1 MWLSK
6 KSSRDRAARLWAL
19 CLSLCALVV
28 LAAASCGGKPSTQG
42 VEGSKGAGAEE
53 QTVERLL
60 PASGEVN
67 GWERE
72 GESMSFRGEGLFDHI
87 DGGADIYFEYGF
99 VTVVTQV
106 YKKED
111 EAVSVEI
118 YGMEDP
124 AAAFGIYSYNR
135 HPTLSPVEAGS
146 DGAIHPNGLFFWQD
160 RYYVDIRQ
168 LGAATIP
175 SDEFVALAGAVEK
188 KIGTKADAPG
198 IVKLLPGENMVPRS
212 MVFARGKLGIN
223 NQVYVAPEDLFGL
236 EEGEAAAIAR
246 YRIGQ
251 PEFSVI
257 IAEYA
262 GEEACQ
268 KAFLRLR
275 EHFLGGESAKENEF
289 AAVPMPA
296 KHYAV
301 RRVGDRLVVVANAD
315 SRKNALDMLDRA
327 SERLGS
333 KPLAAAGVS
342 TE

>member
-6 KSSRDRAARLWAL
+6 KSSRERIARLTLLCPFLFAL
-19 CLSLCALVV
+19 ALF
-28 LAAASCGGKPSTQG
+28 AAASCGGEPSTQG
-42 VEGSKGAGAEE
+42 TETSKKAGSEE
-53 QTVERLL
+53 QMVERLL
-60 PASGEVN
+60 PTSGEVG

-72 GESMSFRGEGLFDHI
+72 GEPMSFRGEGLFDHI

-99 VTVVTQV
+99 VTVVTQE

-111 EAVSVEI
+111 EAVSIEI
-118 YGMEDP
+118 YCMDDP

-135 HPTLSPVEAGS
+135 HPTLSPVEVGS
-146 DGAIHPNGLFFWQD
+146 DGAIHPYGLFFWQD

-168 LGAATIP
+168 LGAATI
-175 SDEFVALAGAVEK
+175 SSEEFVALAKAVEK
-188 KIGTKADAPG
+188 KIGTKVDAPG
-198 IVKLLPGENMVPRS
+198 IMKLLPEENMVPRS

-223 NQVYVAPEDLFGL
+223 NQVYVAREDLFGL
-236 EEGEAAAIAR
+236 EKGEAAAIAR

-257 IAEYA
+257 IAQYA
-262 GEEACQ
+262 SKEACR

-275 EHFLGGESAKENEF
+275 EHFLGSESTNENEF
-289 AAVPMPA
+289 VVVPRPA

-315 SRKNALDMLDRA
+315 SRENALNMLDRV

-333 KPLAAAGVS
+333 QAPVAGAS
-342 TE
+342 AE